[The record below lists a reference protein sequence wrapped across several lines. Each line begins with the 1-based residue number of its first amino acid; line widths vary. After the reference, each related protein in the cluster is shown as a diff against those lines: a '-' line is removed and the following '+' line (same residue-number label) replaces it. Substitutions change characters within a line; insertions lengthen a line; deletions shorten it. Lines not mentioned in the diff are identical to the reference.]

1 MCMSYDYTLR
11 MLHHVFNLDIL
22 KKYMKNNFVM
32 FCAFPRKHIYIY
44 IYTCFA
50 GAGPRFIPFSTSES
64 PPCQVRYQSQ
74 RASKEKTCLAEEAI
88 HMQPGKALA
97 LLGGLKTKGMEGM
110 EPLNLRRIYTNT
122 INYNQIIQ

>member
-1 MCMSYDYTLR
+1 
-11 MLHHVFNLDIL
+11 MLHHVFNLDII
-22 KKYMKNNFVM
+22 KKYEEQ
-32 FCAFPRKHIYIY
+32 FCDVLCFSKKTYIY
-44 IYTCFA
+44 ICFA

-97 LLGGLKTKGMEGM
+97 LLGGVK
-110 EPLNLRRIYTNT
+110 
-122 INYNQIIQ
+122 NQGNGGDGTVKPEKNIH